1 MRQFSAARRAACWF
15 LLFVSIA
22 SAASGQTWNDSA
34 TRALVDRAIARRAQQ
49 LADTGLVDYRA
60 RAHGYVTF
68 LAQLGEGFPT
78 PPKIIKADELELEV
92 YWRAPNQSKQRI
104 IGRRDTLLLPTDIA
118 YHRDHLG
125 IVQNN
130 FATLIRLGDGDEVKD
145 VPHPLSAVGLPLYD
159 YALADS
165 FTIGAGAQRIRVYE
179 LKVRPKD
186 DRQPRVVGALYLDP
200 NHAEVVRMN
209 VSFTRAAFLDDAL
222 DELSVVL
229 ENRLVGGRFWLPS
242 RQEIEIKRR
251 GAWLDYPVRGIIRG
265 RWEVG
270 DYTFNVGLPPALFV
284 GPEIVQA
291 PAQTLR
297 EHVWKGRILD
307 SLPPDVRAITD
318 PDIQR
323 VQAEARALVQR
334 RALERARGPR
344 LSVRNI
350 SDFARFDRVEG
361 LALGG
366 GVATSFGGGV
376 SSNARAR
383 YGFDDEQVKGA
394 LGFTLA
400 KSSGWSFRVFGLRD
414 FRDVGD
420 VAERSTPV
428 NSIAAQE
435 FASDYTDPYLVRSVG
450 GEIGFPAF
458 RGFNAR
464 LVGAYEHQ
472 SSLGVNATPVNGTF
486 LPTIDAQD
494 RRMGRFTLNIDRP
507 PALSFLGTELAA
519 HAELLAGFPNSSGD
533 DVAGLDRNNV
543 DGVYRFAAQA
553 RLERPFGRY
562 RLATATTFAGVKF
575 DGGTGG
581 LFDNLY
587 PFDPNQDLVYL
598 GGPVSAPGY
607 PFHSIVSNV
616 GFTQHVEWRMPAP
629 FVPFSLGRFGRVPAQ
644 GTFAMYGH
652 AAIVN
657 DYRSLTLP
665 PSGMGPFEPPS
676 FPRPVGS
683 PRSFYPALGVAYM
696 LPFDVIRI
704 DVARGLARGGRWTFN
719 IDVSREFWP
728 IL

>member
-1 MRQFSAARRAACWF
+1 MRQFSAARRAACW
-15 LLFVSIA
+15 LLVFGCIA
-22 SAASGQTWNDSA
+22 SAARGQTWNDSV

-104 IGRRDTLLLPTDIA
+104 VGRRDTLLLPTDIA

-130 FATLIRLGDGDEVKD
+130 FATLIRLGDGDEVRD
-145 VPHPLSAVGLPLYD
+145 VPHPLSAAGFPLYD
-159 YALADS
+159 YALTDS
-165 FTIGAGAQRIRVYE
+165 FAIGAGSQRIRVYE

-186 DRQPRVVGALYLDP
+186 DRQPRIVGALYLDP

-222 DELSVVL
+222 EELSVVL

-242 RQEIEIKRR
+242 RQEIEIKRK

-270 DYTFNVGLPPALFV
+270 DYAFNLGLTPALFV

-291 PAQTLR
+291 PAQVLR
-297 EHVWKGRILD
+297 DHVWKGRILD

-344 LSVRNI
+344 MSARNI
-350 SDFARFDRVEG
+350 SDFARFNRVEG

-376 SSNARAR
+376 SSNVRAR

-400 KSSGWSFRVFGLRD
+400 RSSGWSFRIFGLRD

-420 VAERSTPV
+420 VVERSTPV
-428 NSIAAQE
+428 NSLAAQE
-435 FASDYTDPYLVRSVG
+435 FASDYTDPYLTRAVG
-450 GEIGFPAF
+450 GELGFPSF
-458 RGFNAR
+458 KGLQSR
-464 LVGAYEHQ
+464 LTGTYEHQ
-472 SSLGVNATPVNGTF
+472 SPLSVNATPVNGTF
-486 LPTIDAQD
+486 LLTIPAAD
-494 RRMGRFTLNIDRP
+494 RRAARVSLGIDRP
-507 PALSFLGTELAA
+507 TALWKLGTEVTA
-519 HAELLAGFPNSSGD
+519 HADLRWTHFYSRPNVGD
-533 DVAGLDRNNV
+533 AANAWRG
-543 DGVYRFAAQA
+543 AAQA
-553 RLERPFGRY
+553 RIERPFGKY
-562 RLATATTFAGVKF
+562 RLAAATTIAGVDLPSATGVF
-575 DGGTGG
+575 DS
-581 LFDNLY
+581 FD
-587 PFDPNQDLVYL
+587 QELVYL
-598 GGPVSAPGY
+598 GGPISAPGY
-607 PFHSIVSNV
+607 PYHSIATNAAAS
-616 GFTQHVEWRMPAP
+616 QHLEWRMPAP

-644 GTFAMYGH
+644 GTFAVYGH
-652 AAIVN
+652 AVLANRFRETVWPVA
-657 DYRSLTLP
+657 LP
-665 PSGMGPFEPPS
+665 L
-676 FPRPVGS
+676 PRPAFPFRIPQS
-683 PRSFYPALGVAYM
+683 SETFYPALGIAYV